1 LSHTKKFLYKRIGRF
16 LATGIAVLILISSSV
31 NQTVFGQ
38 SLNDIFSSSD
48 LTTWIKIKEP
58 TKEQVIEIG
67 QDIGITGEASAG
79 NSNDC
84 RVAVVVN
91 DFKSSQN
98 TIPVELKGNHLV
110 SQWKFI
116 IHGNYELF
124 NEGRNTI
131 TVKLYCSY
139 PETISS
145 SSVMVSAVRPAQ
157 IDSVGPITNTTNLDQ
172 GHQDKENYKGN
183 GFDIV
188 AAGDYGC
195 NAVTEETVNKMKERN
210 PDLFLALGVLSEDK
224 DPSCFFDLFSKVN
237 NDGKL
242 KVTLGEHDI
251 DSNDNQDS
259 SSRFSQFIRHFDL
272 DKPFYSFDYQ
282 NAHFLAMSTGKDD
295 LVPFGIGSAQ
305 YNFTVN
311 DLTQAS
317 NNKQIK
323 WIIVYGYRPFYS
335 SPTVHPASETMRE
348 IYHPLFQKYGVDLVI
363 TTHNHNYQRT
373 YPLKLIGND
382 GLEPAIVD
390 RNNSTYVNP
399 GGPIFIT
406 VGTAGEELHDLAA
419 QYPFVA
425 TQFKRNGFLDVH
437 ISNNGTRLTGTFFDS
452 LSETDGDHFSIA
464 KL

>member
-1 LSHTKKFLYKRIGRF
+1 M
-16 LATGIAVLILISSSV
+16 AVLILISSSFNIV
-31 NQTVFGQ
+31 YSQ
-38 SLNDIFSSSD
+38 SLNDVFSSSD
-48 LTTWIKIKEP
+48 LTTWIKILEP
-58 TKEQVIEIG
+58 VKGQTIEIG
-67 QDIGITGEASAG
+67 EAVEVRGEVSAG
-79 NSNDC
+79 ISKDC
-84 RVAVVVN
+84 HIFVIVN
-91 DFKSSQN
+91 NVKSSQN
-98 TIPVELKGNHLV
+98 SVPVDLTGNRLV
-110 SQWKFI
+110 SQWKFV
-116 IHGNYELF
+116 IHGNHELF
-124 NEGRNTI
+124 NEGKNTI
-131 TVKLYCSY
+131 TAKLYCSNA
-139 PETISS
+139 ETISS
-145 SSVMVSAVRPAQ
+145 YSVMVTGDTPAQ
-157 IDSVGPITNTTNLDQ
+157 IDSVEPMITGSNLDQ
-172 GHQDKENYKGN
+172 GHDYKLSSKTN

-195 NAVTEETVNKMKERN
+195 NTVTEETVNKMKERN
-210 PDLFLALGVLSEDK
+210 PDLFLALGDLSEDK
-224 DPSCFFDLFSKVN
+224 DPACFFDLFSKVN
-237 NDGKL
+237 NEGKL

-259 SSRFSQFIRHFDL
+259 TSRFSQFIRHFDL

-311 DLTQAS
+311 DLAKAS
-317 NNKQIK
+317 NNKEIK

-373 YPLKLIGND
+373 YPLKLTGND
-382 GLEPAIVD
+382 GLEPAIID
-390 RNNSTYVNP
+390 GNNSTYVNP

-406 VGTAGEELHDLAA
+406 VGTAGEELHDLTS

-452 LSETDGDHFSIA
+452 LSESDGDYFSIA

>member
-1 LSHTKKFLYKRIGRF
+1 
-16 LATGIAVLILISSSV
+16 
-31 NQTVFGQ
+31 
-38 SLNDIFSSSD
+38 
-48 LTTWIKIKEP
+48 
-58 TKEQVIEIG
+58 
-67 QDIGITGEASAG
+67 
-79 NSNDC
+79 
-84 RVAVVVN
+84 
-91 DFKSSQN
+91 
-98 TIPVELKGNHLV
+98 
-110 SQWKFI
+110 
-116 IHGNYELF
+116 
-124 NEGRNTI
+124 
-131 TVKLYCSY
+131 
-139 PETISS
+139 
-145 SSVMVSAVRPAQ
+145 
-157 IDSVGPITNTTNLDQ
+157 
-172 GHQDKENYKGN
+172 
-183 GFDIV
+183 
-188 AAGDYGC
+188 
-195 NAVTEETVNKMKERN
+195 MKERN
-210 PDLFLALGVLSEDK
+210 PDLFLALGDLSEDK
-224 DPSCFFDLFSKVN
+224 DPACFFDLFSKVN

-295 LVPFGIGSAQ
+295 LVPFGIGSVQ

-311 DLTQAS
+311 DLAKAS
-317 NNKQIK
+317 NNKEIK

-335 SPTVHPASETMRE
+335 SPTVHPASETMRD

-373 YPLKLIGND
+373 YPLKLTGSD
-382 GLEPAIVD
+382 GSEPTIID

-425 TQFKRNGFLDVH
+425 TQFKRNGFLDVQ
-437 ISNNGTRLTGTFFDS
+437 ISNNGTRLTGIFFDS
-452 LSETDGDHFSIA
+452 LSESDGDYFTIA